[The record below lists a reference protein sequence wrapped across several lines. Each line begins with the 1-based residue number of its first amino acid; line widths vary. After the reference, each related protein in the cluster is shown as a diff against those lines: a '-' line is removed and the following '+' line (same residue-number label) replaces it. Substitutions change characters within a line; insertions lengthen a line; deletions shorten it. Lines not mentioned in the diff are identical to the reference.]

1 MGKLIFVTGGARS
14 GKSTFA
20 EKTIKK
26 AGKDIIYIATAIAFD
41 EEMKQRIALHKKQ
54 RPSNWHTIEA
64 YKNIS
69 EKLST
74 YKKHYDGVLLDC
86 ITIMIN
92 NIMMDEIVNWD
103 KISIKEA
110 TLIEK
115 KVVVEITNLINYI
128 KKVDKLFVIVTNEV
142 GSGIVPI
149 YQSSRLFRDIA
160 GRANQILANAADE
173 AYLLV
178 SSLPVKI
185 K

>member
-41 EEMKQRIALHKKQ
+41 EEMEQRIALHKKQ
-54 RPSNWHTIEA
+54 RPSNWYTIET

-69 EKLST
+69 GKVAA

-86 ITIMIN
+86 ITIMVN

-103 KISIKEA
+103 KISIEEA

-115 KVVVEITNLINYI
+115 KVTTEIKNLIDYI
-128 KKVDKLFVIVTNEV
+128 KKENKTFVIVTNEV

-149 YQSSRLFRDIA
+149 YQSSRLFRDVA
-160 GRANQILANAADE
+160 GRANQMLAHAADE